1 MIRHGLSCLLGR
13 NPFPSPQTESGFT
26 KLRSL
31 LFLFSI
37 EELYLPQTRQITCIL
52 YDIRNIHLI
61 VRFLCG
67 FYVSLSSISKILP
80 FCRILLKPSIRLNKH
95 QTLYSNAFYKIYY
108 ASLQNIWWQIKYRFT
123 DNLLYIC
130 QSYLEAEWSW
140 SNNTS
145 IIYFKCQT
153 TFYFPV
159 FKRRDLVSRSQRIPC
174 LRRVSLIF

>member
-80 FCRILLKPSIRLNKH
+80 FCRILLNLPYAWINIRH
-95 QTLYSNAFYKIYY
+95 YTVTLFIKFITQVFKIFDD
-108 ASLQNIWWQIKYRFT
+108 RFT

-174 LRRVSLIF
+174 LLRVSLIK